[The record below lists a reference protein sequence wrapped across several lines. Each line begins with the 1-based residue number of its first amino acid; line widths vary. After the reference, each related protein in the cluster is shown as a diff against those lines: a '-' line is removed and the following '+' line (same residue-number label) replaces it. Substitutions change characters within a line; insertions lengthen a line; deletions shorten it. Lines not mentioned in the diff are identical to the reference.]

1 MTDGKKRFTAEDIAK
16 SLRVCSTGKKCDGC
30 VYHGAATWCPGT
42 LRIKAAD
49 LIEEQQREIERLQKE
64 LILKN
69 DELLK
74 LREENRWI
82 PATEPNLSKEFVSVL
97 VCIPSDDPLPT
108 VKETYLADGMWVTKA
123 AYYTQQE
130 VTHWRPMPKG
140 VEVSADAQM

>member
-1 MTDGKKRFTAEDIAK
+1 MSKNKDYSPENIVKALRICRKDLGCTGCPLRGYKFCVGNMKKR
-16 SLRVCSTGKKCDGC
+16 
-30 VYHGAATWCPGT
+30 
-42 LRIKAAD
+42 AAD

-82 PATEPNLSKEFVSVL
+82 PATEPDLPKEFVSVL

-108 VKETYLADGMWVTKA
+108 VKEAYLADGMWITKA

-140 VEVSADAQM
+140 VEVDVK